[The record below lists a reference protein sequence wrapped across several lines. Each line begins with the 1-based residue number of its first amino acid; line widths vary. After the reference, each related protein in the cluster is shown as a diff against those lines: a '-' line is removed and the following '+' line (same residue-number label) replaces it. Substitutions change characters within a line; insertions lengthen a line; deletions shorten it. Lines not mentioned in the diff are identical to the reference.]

1 MYKNLKRILSLAL
14 TLTLVVGMLSVITVS
29 AAEENRGKAFT
40 AGKDT
45 YFYLDQ
51 PGEWKYISFE
61 YKTEGAGE
69 LAVILRGSQWT
80 KYHGD
85 FRLTESGEKVDYD
98 GVTTEPLDD
107 GYIRA
112 TFELELLQRS
122 GCVNNR
128 DLAPTDIA
136 LIDIFQWTT
145 VGGYIDNIQVYN
157 NPAELIVR
165 GQEFAAGGNNF
176 YYLAQSSAWNYV
188 SFDYKLKGSG
198 ELAAILRGSSWTKY
212 YGDFRLTKEGEK
224 TDYAGI
230 TTEKLEDGYIHVIFD
245 IAQLTRTACMDNRND
260 APEDIALIDIFG
272 AWTTVNGYIDN
283 IHAYNNPAELIVR
296 GEAFTAGVDNYF
308 ALETGAWD
316 TVSFEYKTQGAGE
329 VWSSL

>member
-1 MYKNLKRILSLAL
+1 MYKGLKKILSLAL
-14 TLTLVVGMLSVITVS
+14 TLALVVGMLSVITVS

-45 YFYLDQ
+45 YFFLDE
-51 PGEWKYISFE
+51 PGEWKYISFD
-61 YKTEGAGE
+61 YKTEGEGE

-85 FRLTESGEKVDYD
+85 FRLTQDGEKVDYD
-98 GVTTEPLDD
+98 GVTTEKLGD

-112 TFELELLQRS
+112 TFETDLLQRS

-157 NPAELIVR
+157 NPAELVVR

-176 YYLAQSSAWNYV
+176 YYLAQSGAWNYV
-188 SFDYKLKGSG
+188 SFDYKLKGAG

-212 YGDFRLTKEGEK
+212 YGDFRLYPGS
-224 TDYAGI
+224 Y
-230 TTEKLEDGYIHVIFD
+230 
-245 IAQLTRTACMDNRND
+245 
-260 APEDIALIDIFG
+260 
-272 AWTTVNGYIDN
+272 
-283 IHAYNNPAELIVR
+283 
-296 GEAFTAGVDNYF
+296 
-308 ALETGAWD
+308 
-316 TVSFEYKTQGAGE
+316 TQ
-329 VWSSL
+329 S